1 MNFSNISI
9 LVVDDNENMVTLLQA
24 MLTAFGTE
32 QLKVAYSA
40 QDALKIMRKWT
51 PDLIITDW
59 RMKPMG
65 GYEFVKLMRS
75 ESNYP
80 ECFIP
85 IIVVSAYSE
94 ITRVK
99 EAQAVGVNQFLV
111 KPVSPESLYRRI
123 MWTIQ
128 HPFQFR
134 LVDGRYVPVFDSS
147 AQDKTLEGH
156 KVKDDES
163 FVWDIDDEKDDGGIT
178 YN

>member
-24 MLTAFGTE
+24 MLTAFGSE

-40 QDALKIMRKWT
+40 QEALKIMKNWT

-75 ESNYP
+75 ENNFP
-80 ECFIP
+80 ECFTP

-94 ITRVK
+94 ITRVR

-111 KPVSPESLYRRI
+111 KPVSPESLYKRI

-128 HPFQFR
+128 HPFQYR

-147 AQDKTLEGH
+147 AQDKTLEGEA
-156 KVKDDES
+156 VKDADS
-163 FVWDIDDEKDDGGIT
+163 FVWDIDDEMEDDEIS

>member
-9 LVVDDNENMVTLLQA
+9 LVIDDNENMVTLLQA
-24 MLTAFGTE
+24 MLSAFGAG
-32 QLKVAYSA
+32 QLKVAFNGN
-40 QDALKIMRKWT
+40 DALKIMKNWT

-75 ESNYP
+75 ENNYP

-85 IIVVSAYSE
+85 IIVVSGYSE
-94 ITRVK
+94 ITRVR

-134 LVDGRYVPVFDSS
+134 LVDRRYVPVFDTSV
-147 AQDKTLEGH
+147 QDKTLSGKRVKEEG
-156 KVKDDES
+156 S
-163 FVWDIDDEKDDGGIT
+163 FVWDIDDEMDDDEIS